1 MDLRNL
7 RRPIH
12 LVLDWDGTLTR
23 KDTLSIVG
31 QIGYWHH
38 RRDLEGKS
46 LGSSGLEAP
55 SLKPWNYFVKAYGE
69 DYIAHQAEYRP
80 KAEERRTVREE
91 RTWLAS
97 LAPIENRS
105 VRRVEDSGLFHG
117 VTTEDVD
124 KVARKA
130 LAESQ
135 LELRKGWYELF
146 GKLSQ
151 DRNSDAARSGNI
163 ISILSVNW
171 SERFI
176 RRAMLAAADSV
187 KHTGTADQQQ
197 PTSLIQDMDIRAN
210 EIEGLDQAGGSEGKL
225 NKKDSHGIRTSA
237 DKLAQM
243 PADCRSNV
251 EANPQERPSS
261 GDHSVVYV
269 GDSATD
275 FECLLAADVG
285 ICIRDEPMGSGQ
297 KELAN
302 SLKRVG
308 IPVLHVNENPPQD
321 GRKVVWW
328 AKDFGEI
335 ATCLCGYG

>member
-23 KDTLSIVG
+23 KDTLSI
-31 QIGYWHH
+31 
-38 RRDLEGKS
+38 
-46 LGSSGLEAP
+46 
-55 SLKPWNYFVKAYGE
+55 AYGE

-225 NKKDSHGIRTSA
+225 NKRTRTASEPARTSLHRCLQIA
-237 DKLAQM
+237 AATSKQTRKNVQARGIIVWYMSGTRLQTLSAYSPQTLA
-243 PADCRSNV
+243 
-251 EANPQERPSS
+251 
-261 GDHSVVYV
+261 SV
-269 GDSATD
+269 
-275 FECLLAADVG
+275 
-285 ICIRDEPMGSGQ
+285 
-297 KELAN
+297 
-302 SLKRVG
+302 
-308 IPVLHVNENPPQD
+308 
-321 GRKVVWW
+321 
-328 AKDFGEI
+328 
-335 ATCLCGYG
+335 